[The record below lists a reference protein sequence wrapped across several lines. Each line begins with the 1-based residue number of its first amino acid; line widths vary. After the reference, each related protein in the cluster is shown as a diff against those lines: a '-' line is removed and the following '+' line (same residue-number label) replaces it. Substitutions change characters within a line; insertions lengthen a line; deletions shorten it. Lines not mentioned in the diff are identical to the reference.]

1 MSNLESEKDPL
12 EILDLEAEFENTI
25 STAVWSYLETNSLS
39 SILDP
44 IYAHKE
50 NLILARLGELG
61 HRMISSYM
69 ELVCEECG
77 TIWPCSIVQA
87 VAEPD

>member
-1 MSNLESEKDPL
+1 MSSHDSEKDPL
-12 EILDLEAEFENTI
+12 DILYSELALEETV
-25 STAVWSYLETNSLS
+25 STAVWTYLENNLLS

-50 NLILARLGELG
+50 NLILARLDTLG

-77 TIWPCSIVQA
+77 VLWPCAIVQSI
-87 VAEPD
+87 AEPN